1 MSPEDAAADMV
12 VAAYAAAASAFLA
25 GLLAGL
31 TLAIWWWG

>member
-25 GLLAGL
+25 GLLAGFTISL
-31 TLAIWWWG
+31 CWWG